1 LAGDGQFGTIS
12 PSSGTD
18 ACPLPAA
25 HKFEQL
31 FRKSAGL
38 DVDKADIARYQDFIN
53 RKLYDLLLMAQATA
67 KANNYIAIEPHG
79 RRPKAH

>member
-1 LAGDGQFGTIS
+1 M
-12 PSSGTD
+12 
-18 ACPLPAA
+18 PLTGA
-25 HKFEQL
+25 HKVERL

-67 KANNYIAIEPHG
+67 KANNHIAIEPHG
-79 RRPKAH
+79 RRPRAH

>member
-1 LAGDGQFGTIS
+1 M
-12 PSSGTD
+12 
-18 ACPLPAA
+18 PLTGA

-31 FRKSAGL
+31 FCKLAGL

-67 KANNYIAIEPHG
+67 KANNHIAIEPHG

>member
-1 LAGDGQFGTIS
+1 MLLTG
-12 PSSGTD
+12 
-18 ACPLPAA
+18 A

-31 FRKSAGL
+31 FRKSAEL

-67 KANNYIAIEPHG
+67 KANNHIAIEPHR
-79 RRPKAH
+79 RRPRAH

>member
-1 LAGDGQFGTIS
+1 M
-12 PSSGTD
+12 
-18 ACPLPAA
+18 PLTGV

-67 KANNYIAIEPHG
+67 KANGRIVIEPHG
-79 RRPKAH
+79 RRPRAH